1 MILTPGTC
9 SPQSGDCPLARQV
22 HKRPL
27 TSGEGLQ
34 MVKGGGSSPIDA
46 SWSLGPGP
54 LGAGPSRREVC
65 APCVDGVLSRADGK
79 SLAYASLLSKGTI
92 PERWVGFK
100 VRPVLQVGLLLM
112 PTGPGLISGR
122 TNWDRSKG
130 PVDHPTQ
137 GLRWARHE
145 RRWDSLAA
153 AAVIRG
159 LVADQ
164 VAGGYNTAPM
174 VALGRVRSSTR

>member
-1 MILTPGTC
+1 MPGVILTPGTC

-46 SWSLGPGP
+46 SWPLGPGP

-79 SLAYASLLSKGTI
+79 SLAYASLLSNGTI
-92 PERWVGFK
+92 PETRVGFK
-100 VRPVLQVGLLLM
+100 VWPKLPAELPLM
-112 PTGPGLISGR
+112 PCGL
-122 TNWDRSKG
+122 D
-130 PVDHPTQ
+130 
-137 GLRWARHE
+137 
-145 RRWDSLAA
+145 
-153 AAVIRG
+153 
-159 LVADQ
+159 LV
-164 VAGGYNTAPM
+164 
-174 VALGRVRSSTR
+174 LG